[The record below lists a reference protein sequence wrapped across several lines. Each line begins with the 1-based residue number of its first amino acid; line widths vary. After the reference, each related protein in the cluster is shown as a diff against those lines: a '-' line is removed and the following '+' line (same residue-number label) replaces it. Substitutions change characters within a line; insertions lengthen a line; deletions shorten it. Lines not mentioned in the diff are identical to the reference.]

1 MAKPGDV
8 RQDPE
13 SGSVAL
19 RTGQK
24 GALAWLV
31 ANTDGGVQYVGSAEV
46 DGWPE
51 LRSVDHVGPLGV

>member
-1 MAKPGDV
+1 MAKPGEV
-8 RQDPE
+8 RQDAE

-24 GALAWLV
+24 GGLAWLV
-31 ANTDGGVQYVGSAEV
+31 ANTNGGVQYVSSAMV

-51 LRSVDHVGPLGV
+51 LRRVDHVGPLGV